1 MKINESQLRKII
13 QESVKTALNE
23 SLSDYD
29 GDNYEEYEEIIER
42 LNDSYD
48 EYQNAISELQSWYL
62 KNIEQSDDMYNS
74 YAGKYGGEAKNL
86 LQQSY
91 SRLGNMLKDE
101 DYY

>member
-1 MKINESQLRKII
+1 MKLNESQLRKII
-13 QESVKTALNE
+13 KESVNKALNE

-74 YAGKYGGEAKNL
+74 YAGKYGDEAKNL

-91 SRLGNMLKDE
+91 NRLGNMLKDE